1 MRQLERQ
8 ICGAARLYRRGPSK
22 LPMIPPELNRLAL
35 DAGLDGETRF
45 DLRLRF
51 GIACIE
57 RVEQL
62 LTDDGII
69 AAFAIGKNFT
79 AGLCDR
85 ARLDAAAD
93 SAAATARSH
102 AGSNSL
108 DGSGNAAVSA
118 SYGVAAALAGRALEA
133 SEYAAYASVY
143 SYSSH
148 AVTDLDAYR
157 DEHDWQL
164 RKLSAL
170 IAASE

>member
-1 MRQLERQ
+1 
-8 ICGAARLYRRGPSK
+8 
-22 LPMIPPELNRLAL
+22 MIPPALKRLAL
-35 DAGLDGETRF
+35 DVGLDGDTRF
-45 DLRLRF
+45 DLRIRF
-51 GIACIE
+51 GITCIE
-57 RVEQL
+57 RVEHL
-62 LTDDGII
+62 LIDDSII
-69 AAFAIGKNFT
+69 AAFALGKKYA

-85 ARLDAAAD
+85 ATLAVAAD

-164 RKLSAL
+164 RKLSGL
-170 IAASE
+170 IADSK